1 LRRRFVVNELLAVLY
16 AVLGIFD
23 SITMS
28 DIIVLVVLVIIG
40 IIIIML
46 IRLFLML
53 IPAVLLALV
62 VWFFTG
68 SLFWAGIVFL
78 VVAALSLLRK
88 L

>member
-1 LRRRFVVNELLAVLY
+1 LRRIIVDEIMAVLY

-23 SITMS
+23 SIPHFE
-28 DIIVLVVLVIIG
+28 IIALVVLVIIG

-46 IRLFLML
+46 IRLLLIL
-53 IPAVLLALV
+53 IPAVLLAIV

-68 SLFWAGIVFL
+68 SLFWAGITFL
-78 VVAALSLLRK
+78 VIAALSILKK